1 MEDRIVELE
10 IKVSFQEKALRELE
24 DVVTQYATR
33 LDAIGREVE
42 ALRACLDD
50 GGDGGEIVD
59 EPPPHY

>member
-33 LDAIGREVE
+33 LDALGREVE
-42 ALRACLDD
+42 ALRARLDD
-50 GGDGGEIVD
+50 GGDGGDIVD